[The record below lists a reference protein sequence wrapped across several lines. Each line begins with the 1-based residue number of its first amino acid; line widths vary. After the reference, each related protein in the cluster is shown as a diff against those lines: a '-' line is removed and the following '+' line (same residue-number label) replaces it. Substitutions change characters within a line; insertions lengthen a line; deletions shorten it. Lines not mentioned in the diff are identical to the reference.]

1 MEKRDI
7 VIESLN
13 HRQPPK
19 IPYFIGFTHKVKMQM
34 AEYYGDPEFYK
45 KLGNYLYM
53 VEWEKDGL
61 WKEVEP
67 DIWEDHFGVRW
78 NRKID
83 KDIGTVCNYVISPE
97 NIDQFK
103 LIDPEYVFD
112 ENKISESVKQNTD
125 NLFCIANFGFSLFER
140 AWTMVG
146 MENLLVAMVD
156 NKKFVHKLFDMLVEF
171 NLKIL
176 EKFCKNPIDGVLIG
190 DDWGQQ
196 KGLIMGPRFWHEFIE
211 PRIRQMYSLVKKHKK
226 YVFIHS
232 CGKVDELFP
241 FLIDAGLDVFNPF
254 QPEVMDVFEIK
265 KKFGNKLSFY
275 GGISTQ
281 KLLPYGTVD
290 ETKDQVRRLLDEIGK
305 NGGYIAAP
313 AHSIPY
319 GARTENIAAM
329 IEVLQNQ

>member
-1 MEKRDI
+1 
-7 VIESLN
+7 
-13 HRQPPK
+13 
-19 IPYFIGFTHKVKMQM
+19 
-34 AEYYGDPEFYK
+34 
-45 KLGNYLYM
+45 
-53 VEWEKDGL
+53 
-61 WKEVEP
+61 
-67 DIWEDHFGVRW
+67 
-78 NRKID
+78 
-83 KDIGTVCNYVISPE
+83 
-97 NIDQFK
+97 
-103 LIDPEYVFD
+103 
-112 ENKISESVKQNTD
+112 
-125 NLFCIANFGFSLFER
+125 
-140 AWTMVG
+140 
-146 MENLLVAMVD
+146 
-156 NKKFVHKLFDMLVEF
+156 
-171 NLKIL
+171 
-176 EKFCKNPIDGVLIG
+176 
-190 DDWGQQ
+190 
-196 KGLIMGPRFWHEFIE
+196 
-211 PRIRQMYSLVKKHKK
+211 
-226 YVFIHS
+226 IHS